1 MGNIDATLNI
11 KLGQLLDKQTELLNR
26 FDLGLT
32 QVENKK
38 NEALSAIHSKGDT
51 SLSNIETL
59 ALSLKE
65 ELKEI
70 NVGGFDYEEL
80 TNPLITTNAKIHSK
94 WLNLTTAELF
104 VCLDNTVDANVWYG
118 SNGSIASPNVAPKN
132 PTNDFPS
139 NLYSTQSYS
148 HIFSGATD
156 DDGDITHYKIDQI
169 SSSNLTLAESEV
181 LAGEAHQFMVGNLI
195 TDETVS
201 FRVRA
206 KDNYGSYSAGI
217 VVSVNLVLSSLGTAG
232 SFGFG
237 VGVAPH
243 TLAAHYGL
251 VGMDGYQNPISP
263 KYGNYLHIASGSIM
277 VYIPK
282 HYVKYTHD
290 TAAPYY
296 GTRIDISNFQDDGY
310 KLPRVFINNGF
321 EVPGI
326 FVDKYKGSI
335 VGNVFV
341 SKRNLDPA
349 STHTSHNPISAC
361 TANGKTPTN
370 TLGGIYDAVKS
381 RGDAFSPLSVFL
393 ATMMAD
399 LADAHYQAC
408 YRNNN
413 FESCAWADVLPYQP
427 KGCNNNALKDTD
439 DSSVVYTAGPYS
451 NCGLTGGVTD
461 LILPKTTHNGQ
472 ACGVAD
478 VNGLMWEVASGY
490 ITSSSGAHLVLKESV
505 DIATLTS
512 ANAYDSSFYD
522 AVNIPIT
529 LDNTQVC
536 LGNGTNK
543 IYDGSVDRTSN
554 SYKIDS
560 LGIPCNN
567 NALST
572 AGDKR
577 FGNDGIWKYKVNE
590 MALLVFGAWVSS
602 SLSGLRCR
610 NMDSVRAN
618 SSYSMGGRAYLV
630 PSSAV

>member
-11 KLGQLLDKQTELLNR
+11 KLGQLLDNQTELLNR

-38 NEALSAIHSKGDT
+38 NEVLSAIHGKSNA
-51 SLSNIETL
+51 SLANIE
-59 ALSLKE
+59 ALGSSLKE
-65 ELKEI
+65 ELKKI
-70 NVGGFDYEEL
+70 NVSGFDYEEL
-80 TNPLITTNAKIHSK
+80 TNPLITTNAKKHSK

-104 VCLDNTVDANVWYG
+104 VCLDDTVDANIWFG
-118 SNGSIASPNVAPKN
+118 SNGSIASPNLAPKN

-139 NLYSTQSYS
+139 NLYSTQNYS

-156 DDGDITHYKIDQI
+156 DDGVITHYKIDQI
-169 SSSNLTLAESEV
+169 SSSNLILTESEI
-181 LAGEAHQFMVGNLI
+181 LSGEAHQFIVGNI
-195 TDETVS
+195 TNDETVS

-206 KDNYGSYSAGI
+206 KDNYGSYSDGI

-243 TLAAHYGL
+243 TLAAFYGL
-251 VGMDGYQNPISP
+251 VGMDGYQNPISQN
-263 KYGNYLHIASGSIM
+263 YGNYLHIASGSTM

-296 GTRIDISNFQDDGY
+296 GTRKDISNFQDVGY

-321 EVPGI
+321 EVPGV
-326 FVDKYKGSI
+326 FADKYKGSV
-335 VGNVFV
+335 VGNMFV

-370 TLGGIYDAVKS
+370 TLGGMYDAVKS
-381 RGDAFSPLSVFL
+381 RGDNFALESVFL

-408 YRNNN
+408 FRNNN
-413 FESCAWADVLPYQP
+413 FKSCAWADIVPYQP
-427 KGCNNNALKDTD
+427 KGCNNNALKDAN
-439 DSSVVYTAGPYS
+439 DSSVVYKAGPYS

-461 LILPKTTHNGQ
+461 IILPKTTHNGQ

-490 ITSSSGAHLVLKESV
+490 ITSSTGTHLVLKESV

-522 AVNIPIT
+522 TVTIPIS

-567 NALST
+567 NALSS
-572 AGDKR
+572 AGTER
-577 FGNDGIWKYKVNE
+577 FGNDGIWKYQVNE
-590 MALLVFGAWVSS
+590 MALIVFGYWSYSS
-602 SLSGLRCR
+602 ISGLRCR
-610 NMDSVRAN
+610 YMTVVRA
-618 SSYSMGGRAYLV
+618 SSAYMGGRAYLV
-630 PSSAV
+630 RRSAVW